1 MTFFGIHSILLC
13 SKKKN
18 KKVGGKMSQQIVKKE
33 CPICKKTWE
42 TAGTQEPE
50 MIVLEP
56 CPNCK
61 KLSLNLRKEKIKEG
75 E

>member
-1 MTFFGIHSILLC
+1 
-13 SKKKN
+13 
-18 KKVGGKMSQQIVKKE
+18 MSQQIVKKE